1 VSVDRLFVDAIPC
14 FFKLVSIFC
23 GCLFVTM
30 QLNVLSLSHV
40 CAGRKRPSVML
51 VNIVFMF
58 CQSCFNSLLLLA
70 IIARYHACKLY
81 CLFLLYR

>member
-1 VSVDRLFVDAIPC
+1 VSVDRIFVDAIPC

-40 CAGRKRPSVML
+40 CAGRKRPSVMF

-58 CQSCFNSLLLLA
+58 CYSQSCFNSVVDVVGN
-70 IIARYHACKLY
+70 YYKVSCM
-81 CLFLLYR
+81 